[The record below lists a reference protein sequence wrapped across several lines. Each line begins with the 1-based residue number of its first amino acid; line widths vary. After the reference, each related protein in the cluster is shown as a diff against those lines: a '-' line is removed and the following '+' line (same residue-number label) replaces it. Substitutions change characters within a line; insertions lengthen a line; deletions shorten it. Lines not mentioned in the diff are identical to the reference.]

1 MSKGVNRLSGR
12 NNNKMDLNPDGSI
25 IVSSVGSSIT
35 FNTDTPLQINSIESF
50 TEKTSIVIPNLN
62 QTSSNFEVTVDI
74 IPSTNS
80 KSTGSLTE
88 TKPTPEPNL
97 LTLENQ
103 FLPDIEENFNFVN
116 LFTNDNIN
124 IEIEWDNSITTATY
138 SSPPNEGITYE
149 GDIVKDAGIR
159 VDGVAFRA
167 QPTNWTC
174 LVISTVNIF
183 EWESKRN
190 SKYKSLNLNSFP
202 NLTNSGGGGKY
213 LKGTEFQTGI
223 IQNNYKNFTQIRKKG
238 YSGNTFEDYKTFFR
252 QVKKP
257 IIIRIAGVG
266 ARSRGHYVT
275 MVGITKGGNI
285 IIHDS
290 ANKNLAKKEQVIG
303 ANRILKFGEPN
314 NGVNYHI
321 LYIQ

>member
-1 MSKGVNRLSGR
+1 MSQGVNRFSGR
-12 NNNKMDLNPDGSI
+12 NNNKMDLNPDGSVV
-25 IVSSVGSSIT
+25 VSSVGSSIT
-35 FNTDTPLQINSIESF
+35 FNTDTSIPTNTINPPTTTNSV
-50 TEKTSIVIPNLN
+50 VIPNN
-62 QTSSNFEVTVDI
+62 NKVTSSFEATVDI
-74 IPSTNS
+74 IPP
-80 KSTGSLTE
+80 TGSKLIVPLTDV
-88 TKPTPEPNL
+88 KQD
-97 LTLENQ
+97 LTGSIILENQ
-103 FLPDIEENFNFVN
+103 FLPDVEENFDFVG
-116 LFTNDNIN
+116 LFRDDFLTVSEYDQT
-124 IEIEWDNSITTATY
+124 ITTATY
-138 SSPPNEGITYE
+138 SSPSNEDITYE
-149 GDIVKDAGIR
+149 GDTVKDAEIR

-183 EWESKRN
+183 EWESKKN
-190 SKYKSLNLNSFP
+190 PKYKSLNLNSFP

-213 LKGTEFQTGI
+213 LKGTIFQTGTV
-223 IQNNYKNFTQIRKKG
+223 QNDYKSFTQIRKKG

-252 QVKKP
+252 QVRKP

-266 ARSRGHYVT
+266 ERSRGHYVT

-303 ANRILKFGEPN
+303 ADRILKYGEAK